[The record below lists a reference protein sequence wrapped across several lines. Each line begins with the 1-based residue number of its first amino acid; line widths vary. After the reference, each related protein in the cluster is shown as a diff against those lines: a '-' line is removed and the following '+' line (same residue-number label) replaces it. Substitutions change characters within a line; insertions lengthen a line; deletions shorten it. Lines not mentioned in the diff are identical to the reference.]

1 MLVKC
6 RIISWKTLKW
16 RIYTVQNNKKKYF
29 FLIPDWGKWAR
40 RTFIRQDFKWFSG
53 PILFSFNSAPHI
65 IDYIF
70 FDIFFKVRCW
80 RELPISSA
88 AMEHRKMRRSTWS
101 CNVWTFATIFV
112 IFFIGLQAVQ
122 SKVRIFKTCEIL
134 WIENLNCRSCKIPSV
149 FLNVLYVSVLFRFL
163 TRIYSW
169 KLKFDTFR
177 LKKWN

>member
-6 RIISWKTLKW
+6 RIICWKTLKW
-16 RIYTVQNNKKKYF
+16 RIYTVQNNKKYF
-29 FLIPDWGKWAR
+29 FSIPDWGKWTR
-40 RTFIRQDFKWFSG
+40 RTFIRQDIKWFSG
-53 PILFSFNSAPHI
+53 PIFFVQLSTAYL
-65 IDYIF
+65 DYIF
-70 FDIFFKVRCW
+70 FDIFFEVRCW

-88 AMEHRKMRRSTWS
+88 AMEHRKLRRSTWP
-101 CNVWTFATIFV
+101 CNAWTIATIFV

-134 WIENLNCRSCKIPSV
+134 WIENLICRLCKIPSV
-149 FLNVLYVSVLFRFL
+149 FFLNVLYVSVLFCFL

-177 LKKWN
+177 LKKSN